1 MIDLHDSHGRHIANF
16 VSGQLHDVQG
26 RNIGHYL
33 ENEGIFINM
42 QGYYFYQIVDKRR
55 LATIWDCCSVD
66 SLETETP
73 KEITNMFDSIG
84 KLTSKIQFE

>member
-42 QGYYFYQIVDKRR
+42 QGYYLGEIVVSDFMSCHQI
-55 LATIWDCCSVD
+55 AHIS
-66 SLETETP
+66 
-73 KEITNMFDSIG
+73 
-84 KLTSKIQFE
+84 

>member
-42 QGYYFYQIVDKRR
+42 QGYY
-55 LATIWDCCSVD
+55 L
-66 SLETETP
+66 LETLYL
-73 KEITNMFDSIG
+73 IFDYPY
-84 KLTSKIQFE
+84 KYYTFKHFEV